1 MIRIKIC
8 GITNEE
14 DALLAVNAGAD
25 AIGFIIDV
33 PVKTPRKINLD
44 RARKISMTIPP
55 FVSTVAVLMPKTV
68 GEVEKII
75 NELNPSAI
83 QLHGN
88 EPPEFISEIKEKI
101 KDSVKLIKVI
111 HIYKS
116 GEVSDPEKY
125 KEYKD
130 LVDAILLDTQTQ
142 KMVGGTGEIH
152 DWKLS
157 KEIQA
162 RFDIPTILSGGLN
175 PENVKSAIE
184 AVRPY
189 AVDVS
194 SGVEIL
200 PGKKDPVKVKKFV
213 QNALSNW
220 YRDI

>member
-44 RARKISMTIPP
+44 RAREISMMIPP
-55 FVSTVAVLMPKTV
+55 LVSTVAVLMPKTV
-68 GEVEKII
+68 EEVERVV

-83 QLHGN
+83 QLHGD
-88 EPPEFISEIKEKI
+88 ETPEFVFEIKEKI

-111 HIYKS
+111 HVRES
-116 GEVSDPEKY
+116 GKVPDP
-125 KEYKD
+125 KEYNG
-130 LVDAILLDTQTQ
+130 LVDAILLDTQTGG
-142 KMVGGTGEIH
+142 KVGGTGKIH

-157 KEIQA
+157 KEIRA
-162 RFDIPTILSGGLN
+162 RFDAPVILSGGLN
-175 PENVKSAIE
+175 PDNVKSAIE
-184 AVRPY
+184 AVMPY

-200 PGKKDPVKVKKFV
+200 PGKKDPDMMKKFV
-213 QNALSNW
+213 QNALFNW